1 MTVTQQGRTP
11 ARRTSTR
18 RSSASALA
26 PYLFVLPA
34 VFFVA
39 VFLLAPML
47 YTFWQSFTDADGLRT
62 PNFVGLRNYAEL
74 FTSSN
79 FTLSLRNTLIWV
91 VASVVLPVSL
101 AFAMA
106 LALERVVG
114 GNFFRTALYLPS
126 TLAAA
131 AAGVLFSFIFDP
143 TSGVLNA
150 ALGALGFD
158 SLSQTE
164 WLFRSP
170 LNTWSMIATYTWQSV
185 GANLMIF
192 LIGLQSLP
200 REPLEAAKIDGAS
213 GLKFTRL
220 ITLPLMTPYVTIAAL
235 MAAVNGFK
243 VFDLIWVMT
252 QGGPARSSE
261 TLAVTMYREG
271 FILFHQGV
279 SAAIAVV
286 ISLIALAFSY
296 FYLRNVMDKESHV

>member
-1 MTVTQQGRTP
+1 MTVTQQSRLTAKRP
-11 ARRTSTR
+11 SATSLT
-18 RSSASALA
+18 

-34 VFFVA
+34 VFFVVA
-39 VFLLAPML
+39 FLLAPML
-47 YTFWQSFTDADGLRT
+47 YTVWQSFTDADGLRT
-62 PNFVGLRNYAEL
+62 PNFVGLSNYAEL
-74 FTSSN
+74 LTSSN
-79 FTLSLRNTLIWV
+79 FGVSLRNTLIWV
-91 VASVVLPVSL
+91 VASVVLPVGL
-101 AFAMA
+101 AFALA

-158 SLSQTE
+158 ALSRTE

-170 LNTWSMIATYTWQSV
+170 LNTIAMIATYTWQSV

-261 TLAVTMYREG
+261 
-271 FILFHQGV
+271 
-279 SAAIAVV
+279 
-286 ISLIALAFSY
+286 
-296 FYLRNVMDKESHV
+296 RNVMDKESHV

>member
-1 MTVTQQGRTP
+1 MTVIRKSRTAQGHT
-11 ARRTSTR
+11 
-18 RSSASALA
+18 SASRSVAALS

-34 VFFVA
+34 VIFVVA
-39 VFLLAPML
+39 FLLMPMV
-47 YTFWQSFTDADGLRT
+47 YTLWQSFTDADGLRS
-62 PNFVGLRNYAEL
+62 PSFVGLKNYLDL
-74 FTSSN
+74 FTSPN
-79 FTLSLRNTLIWV
+79 FTNSLRNTLIWV
-91 VASVVLPVSL
+91 VASVVLPVGL
-101 AFAMA
+101 AFALA

-131 AAGVLFSFIFDP
+131 AAGVMFSFIFDP

-150 ALGALGFD
+150 VLGALGFH
-158 SLSQTE
+158 SLSSTE
-164 WLFRSP
+164 WLYRSP
-170 LNTWSMIATYTWQSV
+170 LNTWAMIATYTWQSV

-200 REPLEAAKIDGAS
+200 REPLEAAKIDGAA
-213 GLKFTRL
+213 GLTFTRL
-220 ITLPLMTPYVTIAAL
+220 ITVPLMTPYITISAL

-243 VFDLIWVMT
+243 VFDLVWVMT

-271 FILFHQGV
+271 FILFHQGA

-286 ISLIALAFSY
+286 ISLIALGFSY
-296 FYLRNVMDKESHV
+296 FYLRNVMDKESLT